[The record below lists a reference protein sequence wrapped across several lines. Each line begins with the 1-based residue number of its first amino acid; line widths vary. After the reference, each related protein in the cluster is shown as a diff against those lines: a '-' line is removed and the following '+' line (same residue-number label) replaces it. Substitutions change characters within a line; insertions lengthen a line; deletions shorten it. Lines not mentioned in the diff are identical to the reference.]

1 MRATPTLAALFL
13 LVLPAFP
20 AVAQTLQPPAFTP
33 EMEETFRRLSAEL
46 AAARLDGDDTEEDDE
61 ERALE
66 LLDAL
71 VLGGLAAP
79 EPDLA
84 ALNRRLEA
92 LAAVPVRVGE
102 SYRLARLA
110 PRAVGPRYY
119 VLAVNFGFAGP
130 AAARVY
136 SCRNGDCRLAGSV
149 DADYDA
155 ELFDENLV
163 VHALDVD
170 EPVFVLVTGRTDELS
185 TGAFAAWRFTSAG
198 LDRLWAVELSP
209 RAEYEML
216 PDGIR
221 VRYCAEPDL
230 YRPEACVRMARE
242 SWAWRGGAWRQL
254 PEPPAA
260 P

>member
-1 MRATPTLAALFL
+1 MGAPRILAVTLLSACLLSAA
-13 LVLPAFP
+13 PA
-20 AVAQTLQPPAFTP
+20 QHTPAFTP
-33 EMEETFRRLSAEL
+33 EMEESFRRLAAEL
-46 AAARLDGDDTEEDDE
+46 AAARLEGDDTEEEDE
-61 ERALE
+61 EQALE

-71 VLGGLAAP
+71 VLAGLAAA

-110 PRAVGPRYY
+110 PRGQGARYY

-136 SCRNGDCRLAGSV
+136 SCREEDCRLAGSV
-149 DADYDA
+149 DADFDA

-185 TGAFAAWRFTSAG
+185 TGAFAAWRFTAAG
-198 LDRLWAVELSP
+198 LVRLWAVELSP
-209 RAEYEML
+209 RAEYDLL

-221 VRYCAEPDL
+221 VRYCAEPDI
-230 YRPEACVRMARE
+230 YRPETCLRMAAE

-254 PEPPAA
+254 REPSPA

>member
-1 MRATPTLAALFL
+1 MRASLILAVLLLFSL
-13 LVLPAFP
+13 IAPRAGT
-20 AVAQTLQPPAFTP
+20 QRPPAFTP

-46 AAARLDGDDTEEDDE
+46 AAARLEGDDTEEDDE
-61 ERALE
+61 EHALE

-71 VLGGLAAP
+71 VLGGLAVA

-102 SYRLARLA
+102 SYRLTRLA
-110 PRAVGPRYY
+110 PRGQGGRYY

-136 SCRNGDCRLAGSV
+136 SCRDDDCRLAGSV

-185 TGAFAAWRFTSAG
+185 TGAFAAWRVSPAG

-230 YRPEACVRMARE
+230 YRPEACVRMVRE
-242 SWAWRGGAWRQL
+242 SWAWRDGAWRQL
-254 PEPPAA
+254 PEPAAA

>member
-1 MRATPTLAALFL
+1 MRAPLILAVL
-13 LVLPAFP
+13 LLCSL
-20 AVAQTLQPPAFTP
+20 VAPQAGTQRPPAFTP

-46 AAARLDGDDTEEDDE
+46 AAARLEGDDTEEDDE
-61 ERALE
+61 EHALE

-71 VLGGLAAP
+71 VLGGLVAAA

-92 LAAVPVRVGE
+92 LAAVPARVGE

-110 PRAVGPRYY
+110 PRAPGQRYY

-136 SCRNGDCRLAGSV
+136 SCCDDDCRLAGSV

-170 EPVFVLVTGRTDELS
+170 EPVFVLVTGRADELS
-185 TGAFAAWRFTSAG
+185 TGAFAAWRFSPAG

-221 VRYCAEPDL
+221 VRYCAEPDF

-242 SWAWRGGAWRQL
+242 SWAWRGGGWRQL

>member
-1 MRATPTLAALFL
+1 MRASLILAALL
-13 LVLPAFP
+13 LSVLFAPP
-20 AVAQTLQPPAFTP
+20 AVAQQPPAFTP

-46 AAARLDGDDTEEDDE
+46 AAARLDGDDTEEDE
-61 ERALE
+61 EEQALQ

-71 VLGGLAAP
+71 VLAGVSAP

-84 ALNRRLEA
+84 ALNRRLDS

-102 SYRLARLA
+102 SYHLARLG
-110 PRAVGPRYY
+110 PRAQGVRYY
-119 VLAVNFGFAGP
+119 VLGVNFGFAGP

-136 SCRNGDCRLAGSV
+136 SCRDDDCRLAGSV

-163 VHALDVD
+163 VHALDTE
-170 EPVFVLVTGRTDELS
+170 EPVFVLITGRTDELS

-209 RAEYEML
+209 RAEYEAL

-230 YRPEACVRMARE
+230 YRPETCVRTARE
-242 SWAWRGGAWRQL
+242 SWAWRNGAWRQL
-254 PEPPAA
+254 PEPPGA